1 MPLQVVVGSSQE
13 KAHGQNPPG
22 DGPTVAA
29 RSSERDRR
37 LYMGEFSGGI
47 AIIFV
52 LWCVVVLLGY
62 DKNGSKEAH
71 SSDSLNSALRS
82 PN

>member
-1 MPLQVVVGSSQE
+1 
-13 KAHGQNPPG
+13 
-22 DGPTVAA
+22 
-29 RSSERDRR
+29 
-37 LYMGEFSGGI
+37 MGEFSGGI